1 MSDEEDRQED
11 KKKSEPQIGMGTFMN
26 FMQADQE
33 KDKSAMK
40 DMFEIKEEMIKF
52 VIQEFEKARIHTT
65 KVDRSHHERR
75 EEMQKGI
82 TKLETKIAVAE
93 AQLQALQDEG
103 ETIFDENGK
112 PLVWYLQPKT
122 WKSFAKGIAAVILI
136 LASAWAAVSMQN
148 GDDEPKDPSAT
159 EAPEETTG
167 SE

>member
-33 KDKSAMK
+33 KDKNAMK
-40 DMFEIKEEMIKF
+40 DMFEIKEELMKF
-52 VIQEFEKARIHTT
+52 VIEEFERARTHTT
-65 KVDRSHHERR
+65 KVDRSHHEHR
-75 EEMQKGI
+75 EVMRMDI

-93 AQLQALQDEG
+93 VQLQALQDEG

-112 PLVWYLQPKT
+112 PVAWYLQPKT

-136 LASAWAAVSMQN
+136 LASAWAAVSMQD
-148 GDDEPKDPSAT
+148 GVDEPKDPSAT
-159 EAPEETTG
+159 EASEEPTV